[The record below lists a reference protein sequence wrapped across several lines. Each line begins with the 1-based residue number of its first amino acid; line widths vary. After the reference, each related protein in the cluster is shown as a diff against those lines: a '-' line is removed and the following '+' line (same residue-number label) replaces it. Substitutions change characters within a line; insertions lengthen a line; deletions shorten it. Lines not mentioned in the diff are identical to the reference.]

1 MKFKS
6 VFVLGC
12 LMFVCAG
19 ANALPEEVALTRG
32 ITSCVFKDSK
42 KGSYSYCN
50 DKIKRVV
57 ISVSLTPTKYHPS
70 GSATVGSGYAY
81 DYISSV
87 YKNINKDIPELNYEV
102 IKIYSQRHLSKYA
115 KNYLYINVKFIP
127 VSDNS
132 MMCILFVDRNGEF
145 GTDGFMMNVL
155 RDDYD
160 NTFKN
165 ELEKIVKKLESD
177 LILRSGK

>member
-1 MKFKS
+1 MKFKNI
-6 VFVLGC
+6 VVLCYLIFICVGVKA
-12 LMFVCAG
+12 M
-19 ANALPEEVALTRG
+19 PEEVADLRG

-42 KGSYSYCN
+42 KGNYSYCN
-50 DKIKRVV
+50 DKIKRVI
-57 ISVSLTPTKYHPS
+57 ISVSLTPTKFHPT
-70 GSATVGSGYAY
+70 GTATVGSSYAY

-87 YKNINKDIPELNYEV
+87 YKKINEDISELNYEV
-102 IKIYSQRHLSKYA
+102 IKIYSQKHFARYA

-127 VSDNS
+127 VSDGS

-145 GTDGFMMNVL
+145 GTDGFMMNVS